1 MTTADAVRSDARI
14 ESPSLAELA
23 ADRISELVFRGELGP
38 GDRLVEEHLC
48 ERLGVSRAPVRE
60 GLRILEGAGLVVR
73 RPRAGVR
80 VAELSQNDVFEI
92 LTFREGL
99 EKMAVDHL
107 YRYADDVTDVDAS
120 RLDDSLARLA
130 AEFEEGDD
138 QYRRLQASYGFHT
151 ELVRLCGNSRI
162 VASYTQI
169 TMQVKL
175 CMSLNLRTLEAEET
189 PAENVARHRDL
200 RSAILSGDLTA
211 ALRAIDEHGHDSFAR
226 EFLEDLPGGTEHSAR
241 WLAGRTQAEPLPIT
255 GDRRL
260 H

>member
-1 MTTADAVRSDARI
+1 MPSAEAVRSDALI

-60 GLRILEGAGLVVR
+60 GLRILEGSGLVVR

-99 EKMAVDHL
+99 ERMAIEHL
-107 YRYADDVTDVDAS
+107 YRFTEDLTTVETTH
-120 RLDDSLARLA
+120 LDDALEDLAR
-130 AEFEEGDD
+130 EFEGGDD
-138 QYRRLQASYGFHT
+138 AYRRVQASYAFHT
-151 ELVRLCGNSRI
+151 ELVQLCGNSRI
-162 VASYTQI
+162 VTSYTQI

-175 CMSLNLRTLEAEET
+175 CMSLNLRTLEADES

-200 RSAILSGDLTA
+200 HAAVLSGDLTR
-211 ALRAIDEHGHDSFAR
+211 ALQAIADHGHDAFAR
-226 EFLEDLPGGTEHSAR
+226 DFLSDLPGATTQSTL
-241 WLAGRTQAEPLPIT
+241 WLASER
-255 GDRRL
+255 
-260 H
+260 

>member
-1 MTTADAVRSDARI
+1 MTTADAFQSDARI

-60 GLRILEGAGLVVR
+60 GLRILEGSGLVVR

-99 EKMAVDHL
+99 ERMAVDHL
-107 YRYADDVTDVDAS
+107 YRFTEDVTTVDTA
-120 RLDDSLARLA
+120 RLDDALEDLAR
-130 AEFEEGDD
+130 EFEDGTDA
-138 QYRRLQASYGFHT
+138 YRRVEASYAFHT
-151 ELVRLCGNSRI
+151 ELVRLCGSSRI

-189 PAENVARHRDL
+189 PAENVARHRNL
-200 RSAILSGDLTA
+200 RTAVLSGELSR
-211 ALRAIDEHGHDSFAR
+211 ALQAIDEHGHDSFAR
-226 EFLEDLPGGTEHSAR
+226 EFLEELDGGTTRSTR
-241 WLAGRTQAEPLPIT
+241 WLRCRAAG
-255 GDRRL
+255 
-260 H
+260 